1 VDLARKTTNR
11 YPAKYTKHQIK
22 QSLFR
27 IDKDQNVVNLDDDTV
42 NLKKVERWIKDSI
55 IKRRIVDYAV
65 ILDTKNKIMILQR
78 NHGERLGIYHCRHC
92 AMTFENEIQLSAQ
105 ECIFLCESCQGVRKC
120 DNRPRR
126 LGKNSQDDL

>member
-11 YPAKYTKHQIK
+11 YPSSFPDDYVHPLLNDVELEYQHYSSKGHRNTKHQIK

-27 IDKDQNVVNLDDDTV
+27 IEKDQNVVNLDDDTV

-65 ILDTKNKIMILQR
+65 ILDTKKKL
-78 NHGERLGIYHCRHC
+78 
-92 AMTFENEIQLSAQ
+92 
-105 ECIFLCESCQGVRKC
+105 
-120 DNRPRR
+120 
-126 LGKNSQDDL
+126 